1 MKKII
6 LFALLYFVPSPEFA
20 QKPDNDIL
28 KQFDFYRSQYT
39 RLRNEGKTDS
49 VFFIA
54 RQCFQLAQTAK
65 NDSLLQSGY
74 LLLGN
79 AFLIGNDFAPALEY
93 YFKALSLAD
102 ERQNLLGIG
111 NISSNISFTYYQLGN
126 YHSGVEY
133 GRRGVNNL
141 LAFASS
147 TGENSSSDSYYGNL
161 SNAYDN
167 AGVCFFGL
175 NEADSALKYLQS
187 GFEVVL
193 KSKDPSHLF
202 IKAALL
208 TDLGRTYELLKEDK
222 MAESY
227 FQQSFFLCDSLR
239 MLSSIAYNVKSY
251 GKFLLRSSRLNEVK
265 LYGRVG
271 MSAAIQSQAKTAVID
286 IARLLQEAFERSG
299 DKDSAFLFAK
309 MVNNYRD
316 TVFSAQNMVAVQ
328 NAVFKRQLDEQDK
341 QLKKQKEEK
350 DRKHNLQYA
359 AVALA
364 VIAFV
369 IFFILISH
377 SIIANQRLIKFL
389 GILAL
394 LIVFEFINLFIHPY
408 LDKLTNH
415 SIPLMLGIM
424 VCIAALL
431 IPLHH
436 KLEHWITHK
445 MIEKNNKIRLAAAR
459 KTIEQLERSKDAQQQ
474 L

>member
-20 QKPDNDIL
+20 QKQDNDIY
-28 KQFDFYRSQYT
+28 KQFNFYRSQYI

-54 RQCFQLAQTAK
+54 KQCFQLAQTAK
-65 NDSLLQSGY
+65 NDSLLQGAY
-74 LLLGN
+74 TLLGN
-79 AFLIGNDFAPALEY
+79 ASLIGDDFGPALEY

-102 ERQNLLGIG
+102 ARHDIRGVG
-111 NISSNISFTYYQLGN
+111 NVASNISFTYYQLGN
-126 YHSGVEY
+126 YNSGVDY
-133 GRRGVNNL
+133 GKRGINNL
-141 LAFASS
+141 LTYASLMDES
-147 TGENSSSDSYYGNL
+147 KPADYRYGNL
-161 SNAYDN
+161 ANAYDN
-167 AGVCFFGL
+167 AGVCFLGL

-187 GFEVVL
+187 GFQFVL
-193 KSKDPSHLF
+193 KSKEQGDLF
-202 IKAALL
+202 NKAALL

-222 MAESY
+222 LAENY
-227 FQQSFFLCDSLR
+227 FLQAFSISDSLH
-239 MLSSIAYNVKSY
+239 MLPITAYSVKY
-251 GKFLLRSSRLNEVK
+251 FGKFLLRLGRLNEVK
-265 LYGRVG
+265 NYGRVG
-271 MSAAIQSQAKTAVID
+271 IAAAVQSQAKTDVID
-286 IARLLQEAFERSG
+286 IARLLQEAYERSG

-309 MVNNYRD
+309 MAHNYRD
-316 TVFSAQNMVAVQ
+316 TVFSAQNMIAVQ
-328 NAVFKRQLDEQDK
+328 NAVFKRQRDEQEAK
-341 QLKKQKEEK
+341 LKKQKEEE

-364 VIAFV
+364 VITFL
-369 IFFILISH
+369 IFFFLISH

-408 LDKLTNH
+408 LDKLTSH

-445 MIEKNNKIRLAAAR
+445 MIEKNNKIRLAAAK
-459 KTIEQLERSKDAQQQ
+459 KTIEQLESSTDAQQQ